1 LEYVRINVAG
11 GITLKDFHAQLR
23 WVPQSDGTPF
33 DISYGSAVYY
43 HRDREPPLSYM
54 EQVSRIFDVR
64 IEWLLTEEGPVRK
77 QDPSS
82 EEKAAAI
89 RTKIHSTFR
98 KWLGRLAPVGFVGIE
113 SLTIAAM
120 SNVAYLLQERQA
132 DDVEAVRVG
141 AASSLAHAIAAPL
154 SALGVLPDTWPEA
167 VKAQYVAQM
176 CAALLVPLELES
188 DRLFQQKQKQGSTE
202 P

>member
-1 LEYVRINVAG
+1 VRQIVAG
-11 GITLKDFHAQLR
+11 DLSLRDFHAQLSLR
-23 WVPQSDGTPF
+23 PQQDGTRF
-33 DISYGSAVYY
+33 DVPYSTAANY
-43 HRDREPPLSYM
+43 HRDRDPSLGYL
-54 EQVSRIFDVR
+54 EQVSRIYGVR
-64 IEWLLTEEGPVRK
+64 VEWLLTEEGPVRK
-77 QDPSS
+77 QDPSA
-82 EEKAAAI
+82 EEKASAI
-89 RTKIHSTFR
+89 RTEVHSTFR
-98 KWLGRLAPVGFVGIE
+98 KWLGRLAPVGFGGIE

-176 CAALLVPLELES
+176 CAALLVPLELEF
-188 DRLFQQKQKQGSTE
+188 DRLIQQKQKQGITE